1 VLPTLPRPGSGLQT
15 VPGTGPAL
23 PCVPAGAPDPAVF
36 ADAVARYRALE
47 RLRGFRQS
55 LYECLD
61 ARADAL
67 FELADASLAQPDG
80 VVREVVFP
88 VAGEFPVPTQA
99 SEYRRHLSCSG
110 RYERKGYE
118 QEK

>member
-1 VLPTLPRPGSGLQT
+1 MLPTLPRPGSGLQT

-23 PCVPAGAPDPAVF
+23 PSVPTGAPDPAVF

-47 RLRGFRQS
+47 RLRRFRQS

-67 FELADASLAQPDG
+67 FELADAVLACHDYSEDCCCPGVRQALDELFPEGGELTNSLF
-80 VVREVVFP
+80 VVR
-88 VAGEFPVPTQA
+88 
-99 SEYRRHLSCSG
+99 R
-110 RYERKGYE
+110 
-118 QEK
+118 

>member
-1 VLPTLPRPGSGLQT
+1 MLPTLPRPGSGLQT
-15 VPGTGPAL
+15 VPGTGPGPGL
-23 PCVPAGAPDPAVF
+23 PCVPEGAPDPAVF

-67 FELADASLAQPDG
+67 FELADAVLCADHAVTSLARSYGQFG
-80 VVREVVFP
+80 
-88 VAGEFPVPTQA
+88 
-99 SEYRRHLSCSG
+99 RRFRGLTWTFTG
-110 RYERKGYE
+110 LTG
-118 QEK
+118 

>member
-1 VLPTLPRPGSGLQT
+1 MLPTLPRPGSGLQT

-23 PCVPAGAPDPAVF
+23 PLVPTGAPDPAVF

-67 FELADASLAQPDG
+67 FETGDDL
-80 VVREVVFP
+80 
-88 VAGEFPVPTQA
+88 
-99 SEYRRHLSCSG
+99 
-110 RYERKGYE
+110 
-118 QEK
+118 